1 MRSSRRTF
9 LKSSAALVAFPWVST
24 PRKSWAG
31 GGTHPN
37 ILLFLPDEH
46 RYDWL
51 GTNPNLPIR
60 TPNIDALGDRGVR
73 FDRCICPSPLC
84 APSRAC
90 LASGR
95 EYDRCGVNDN
105 SVDYPVSQ
113 TTFYQH
119 LRDQAGYHVVGIGK
133 FDLNKG
139 SEDWGLDGKNHL
151 EEWGFSDGFN
161 SAGKP
166 EATKTYTGT
175 PVEPYMAFLKGHS
188 LDQVHVDDMAQRDG
202 TEVFRNTD
210 PTPLSDNAYCDNWL
224 GQSGLDLMSA
234 FSHDKPWFLQ
244 VNFAGP
250 HYPMDITQSMKDS
263 VADQTYP
270 QPIDSTQYTQL
281 KHNAIRQNYSAMI
294 ENIDRWL
301 GLYMNA
307 IEERGELENTLI
319 VYTSDHGEMLGDH
332 NFWRK
337 SQPYQP
343 SVGMPLVLAGPGIR
357 KGKTSSAVVSLIDL
371 AATFLDYTGLTVPAD
386 MDSISFRKVLEGRWS
401 AHRRYA
407 FSGLTTSS
415 DDGEVAI
422 NWRLV
427 FDGRYKYLPQY
438 SPDEVPYLFDRVED
452 ENEMENWAEEK
463 PDEVQRL
470 SAALNAMKS
479 EASKGSGV
487 LGFY

>member
-1 MRSSRRTF
+1 MEPSRRRF
-9 LKSSAALVAFPWVST
+9 LKSTAALAAFPWVATS
-24 PRKSWAG
+24 RKSWAG

-51 GTNPNLPIR
+51 GTNPVLPVR
-60 TPNIDALGDRGVR
+60 TPNIDALGERGVR
-73 FDRCICPSPLC
+73 FDRCICSSPLC

-105 SVDYPVSQ
+105 SVDYPLTQ
-113 TTFYQH
+113 TTFYKL
-119 LRDQAGYHVVGIGK
+119 LRDQAGYHVVGLGK

-139 SEDWGLDGKNHL
+139 SEDWGLDGRNHL

-166 EATKTYTGT
+166 EATNTYEGT
-175 PVEPYMAFLKGHS
+175 PLEPYMDYLKGQS
-188 LDQVHVDDMAQRDG
+188 LDQVHVEDMAQRDG

-210 PTPLSDNAYCDNWL
+210 PTPLPDSAYCDNWL
-224 GQSGLDLMSA
+224 GQSGLDLLNG
-234 FSHDKPWFLQ
+234 FPKDKLWFLQ
-244 VNFAGP
+244 MNFAGP

-263 VADQTYP
+263 VASQTYP
-270 QPIDSTQYTQL
+270 QPIDNTQYTQA

-301 GLYMNA
+301 GLYVEA
-307 IEERGELENTLI
+307 IQVRGELENTLI
-319 VYTSDHGEMLGDH
+319 VYSSDHGEMLGDH

-343 SVGMPLVLAGPGIR
+343 SVGIPMVLAGPEVR

-371 AATFLDYTGLTVPAD
+371 AATCLDYAGLPVPAD
-386 MDSISFRKVLEGRWS
+386 MDSLSFRKVLEGRWAS
-401 AHRRYA
+401 HRKYA

-415 DDGEVAI
+415 DDGAIAI
-422 NWRLV
+422 NWRMV
-427 FDGRYKYLPQY
+427 FDGRYKFLPQY
-438 SPDEVPYLFDRVED
+438 TLDSVPYLFDILED
-452 ENEMENWAEEK
+452 ADELKNWADDK
-463 PDEVQRL
+463 PEEVQRL
-470 SAALNAMKS
+470 SAALAVMAG
-479 EASKGSGV
+479 EASQGSGV
-487 LGFY
+487 MGFY